1 MARSLDD
8 DAPRR
13 ISDADDQMSA
23 EQRQVEASERAS
35 LRKLRHSVKQTE
47 RDLVRR
53 SRRVRAVGVALTV
66 AGGAILT
73 GLLWT
78 VLTWG
83 SPFRF
88 LRADV
93 ICGVLALVS
102 GLVAWVAAPPR
113 GQLSLANLEDMLA
126 TNREALRFLSA
137 LIHPTL
143 KERRSLYR
151 EDVAGVIEQ
160 HRTDSRRYRLI
171 HNALQNLIM
180 IGAASTTTIAAL
192 DTRNAFTWQN
202 ITIVAVGFIVTLAAA
217 FTGYYKYRERS
228 YFLLQTADAIEEEA
242 NAFTLGVGPYK
253 DFDAAQD
260 QEALKLFTQRV
271 EEHRNEQRRRQQQL
285 DQPADQATPS
295 GQPPAA

>member
-13 ISDADDQMSA
+13 ISDADDQLSA
-23 EQRQVEASERAS
+23 EQRQVEADEHSS
-35 LRKLRHSVKQTE
+35 LRELRRKVRQTE

-53 SRRVRAVGVALTV
+53 RRRVRTVGVALTV
-66 AGGAILT
+66 AGGAVLT

-78 VLTWG
+78 VLAWG
-83 SPFRF
+83 SPSRF
-88 LRADV
+88 LRVDITCAA
-93 ICGVLALVS
+93 LALVS
-102 GLVAWVAAPPR
+102 GAVAWVAAPPR
-113 GQLSLANLEDMLA
+113 GRPSLAKLEDMLA

-171 HNALQNLIM
+171 HNVLQNLIM
-180 IGAASTTTIAAL
+180 IGAASTTTVAAL
-192 DTRNAFTWQN
+192 DTRNQFTWQN
-202 ITIVAVGFIVTLAAA
+202 ITIVAIGFSVTLAAA

-242 NAFTLGVGPYK
+242 NAFGP
-253 DFDAAQD
+253 
-260 QEALKLFTQRV
+260 
-271 EEHRNEQRRRQQQL
+271 
-285 DQPADQATPS
+285 
-295 GQPPAA
+295 